1 MLLIIFTT
9 IGLVFQDSN
18 VGLFSMQKAVS
29 FCTVFR
35 LATLQK
41 VNAGGADFALSGV
54 SLFTSRLSFLS
65 SRRVLVVKS
74 VRSTKTFRVAC
85 G

>member
-1 MLLIIFTT
+1 
-9 IGLVFQDSN
+9 
-18 VGLFSMQKAVS
+18 MQKAVC

-41 VNAGGADFALSGV
+41 VNAGGAVFALSGV
-54 SLFTSRLSFLS
+54 SLFTFRLSFLS
-65 SRRVLVVKS
+65 SQRAQTVKS
-74 VRSTKTFRVAC
+74 VCFVKTFRVAC

>member
-1 MLLIIFTT
+1 
-9 IGLVFQDSN
+9 
-18 VGLFSMQKAVS
+18 MQKAVC

-35 LATLQK
+35 LSTLQK

-54 SLFTSRLSFLS
+54 SLFTPHLSFLS
-65 SRRVLVVKS
+65 SLWVQTVKS
-74 VRSTKTFRVAC
+74 LCFVKTFRVAC

>member
-1 MLLIIFTT
+1 
-9 IGLVFQDSN
+9 
-18 VGLFSMQKAVS
+18 MQKAVC

-54 SLFTSRLSFLS
+54 FLFTPHLSFPS
-65 SRRVLVVKS
+65 SRRVQTVKS
-74 VRSTKTFRVAC
+74 VCFVKTFRVAC